1 MLTIQVQS
9 SADKRH
15 LPTHENIAAE
25 RHEQLQRV
33 RILRTLLSAK
43 GPMQGRVAFWP
54 EEVI

>member
-9 SADKRH
+9 AVDKRH
-15 LPTHENIAAE
+15 VPTHENIAAE

-33 RILRTLLSAK
+33 KVLRSLLSDK
-43 GPMQGRVAFWP
+43 GPVQGRAAFWP